1 MYQLWDNFVGNFYN
15 QHKMFTVPFTRTYVW
30 IARVAETLQL
40 WRGLASVPSVTH
52 SSFGRAALQ
61 LGLAQDLGDISTD
74 FCALLCHPT
83 SWRSDE

>member
-15 QHKMFTVPFTRTYVW
+15 QHKMFTVLFTRTYVW

-40 WRGLASVPSVTH
+40 WRGLASVPSITL

-61 LGLAQDLGDISTD
+61 LGLAQDLSDISTD
-74 FCALLCHPT
+74 FCALQSHPT
-83 SWRSDE
+83 SRRSDE

>member
-1 MYQLWDNFVGNFYN
+1 M
-15 QHKMFTVPFTRTYVW
+15 W

-40 WRGLASVPSVTH
+40 WRGLASVPSVTL

-74 FCALLCHPT
+74 FCALLCHPP
-83 SWRSDE
+83 SWWSDE

>member
-1 MYQLWDNFVGNFYN
+1 M
-15 QHKMFTVPFTRTYVW
+15 W

-74 FCALLCHPT
+74 FCALQSHPT
-83 SWRSDE
+83 SRRSDE